1 MRIADLG
8 LRISDLGNA
17 LDCAVAPKSAIR
29 NPQSEISFYVFF
41 QSSLA

>member
-1 MRIADLG
+1 MRIADFG

-17 LDCAVAPKSAIR
+17 LGRAVVPKSAIR

-41 QSSLA
+41 QSSPA